1 MDRYIN
7 ICIVFI
13 YILYGFLFCIIV
25 IEIFSMV
32 EMYVFG
38 LFRDLVYFING
49 KWFLKKEMKYVKIDL

>member
-1 MDRYIN
+1 MGFYF
-7 ICIVFI
+7 VF
-13 YILYGFLFCIIV
+13 YYFYIV

-49 KWFLKKEMKYVKIDL
+49 KWFLKKEMKNVKIDL